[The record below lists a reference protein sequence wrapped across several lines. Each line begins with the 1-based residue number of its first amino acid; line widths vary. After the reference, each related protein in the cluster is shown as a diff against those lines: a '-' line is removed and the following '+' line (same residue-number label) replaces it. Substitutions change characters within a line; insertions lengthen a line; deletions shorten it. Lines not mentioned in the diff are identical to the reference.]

1 MKNAVSSDDRIFY
14 VRFACF
20 NARNTRIRMLM
31 TMDEK
36 RLNLSRPGF
45 IIPVSLKISLSSLNN
60 EDEHSIELKAK
71 LHKE

>member
-1 MKNAVSSDDRIFY
+1 MKNAVSSDNRIFY
-14 VRFACF
+14 VRFTCF

-36 RLNLSRPGF
+36 RLNLPRPGF